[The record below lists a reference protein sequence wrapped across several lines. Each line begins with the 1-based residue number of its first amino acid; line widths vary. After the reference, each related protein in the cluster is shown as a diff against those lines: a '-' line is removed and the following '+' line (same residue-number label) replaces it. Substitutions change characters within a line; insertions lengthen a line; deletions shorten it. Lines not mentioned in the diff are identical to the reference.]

1 MRFNWR
7 RGLTISLSLSVVVA
21 LVLLLKT
28 LDEDTLANL
37 GLLEPRF
44 LVLAVGLLL
53 ISMGIEGQRIRL
65 VARAMGGNISWVRGC
80 LIFLSTSFASLVT
93 PMGMGELPAL
103 TYMYNKVGLNLG
115 ASLAAAIVRNFVT
128 KMVFLVGI
136 FWLFVLARGR
146 VQFGPVTEDL
156 FTVVA
161 LVFAATTVISAAYVL
176 FPRLLQRMF
185 ARLPLRWRQG
195 SLRKWQQ
202 RLEFEAQEFDKGM
215 KIMWRRGTWTLLG
228 VAILSLGYWLTWFA
242 MLPVLARG
250 LGVSIDPAL
259 LISRQFALTLALPF
273 IPVPG
278 ASGALELAMA
288 GVYQGV
294 IPRGVLG
301 IFILVWRLTTYYL
314 PLLLGAMAALGS
326 LWRYGDTR
334 QE

>member
-7 RGLTISLSLSVVVA
+7 RGLSISLSLSIVVA
-21 LVLLLKT
+21 LVLVLKT
-28 LDEDTLANL
+28 FDEDTLANL
-37 GLLEPRF
+37 SLLEPRF
-44 LVLAVGLLL
+44 LVLALGLLL
-53 ISMGIEGQRIRL
+53 ASMGIEGLRIRL
-65 VARAMGGNISWVRGC
+65 VARAMGTSISWIRGC
-80 LIFLSTSFASLVT
+80 LIFLSTSFASMVT

-128 KMVFLVGI
+128 KLVFLAGI
-136 FWLFVLARGR
+136 FWLFGLVRGR
-146 VQFGPVTEDL
+146 VQFGPVTGDL

-161 LVFAATTVISAAYVL
+161 LFCAATTVISAAYVL
-176 FPRLLQRMF
+176 FPRLLQSMF
-185 ARLPLRWRQG
+185 AKLPLRWRQG
-195 SLRKWQQ
+195 GLSKWQQ
-202 RLEFEAQEFDKGM
+202 RLDLEAQEFDKGM
-215 KIMWRRGTWTLLG
+215 KIMWKRGAWTFVG
-228 VAILSLGYWLTWFA
+228 IAFLSLGYWFTWFA

-278 ASGALELAMA
+278 GSGALELAMA

-294 IPRGVLG
+294 IPRGTLG
-301 IFILVWRLTTYYL
+301 IFILAWRITTYYL
-314 PLLLGAMAALGS
+314 PLLLGAMSALGS
-326 LWRYGDTR
+326 LWRYGGNR